1 MAMANIIATKREY
14 NDKFAMMQIYSSICT
29 RILRLAIVSL
39 WGKRQWKN
47 EDNHNQ
53 IVINSF
59 IFYFQGFIWKILKN
73 QMYRQKPSIG
83 S

>member
-14 NDKFAMMQIYSSICT
+14 NEKFAMMQIYSSICT
-29 RILRLAIVSL
+29 RILGMVTVSL

-53 IVINSF
+53 IFMNSF
-59 IFYFQGFIWKILKN
+59 IFYFQGFSWKIVKN
-73 QMYRQKPSIG
+73 QMYRQKT
-83 S
+83 